1 MCKLYLVV
9 TILIVVHKQVFVIGI
24 MVEAPVKTVVQILI
38 ASQMFVKI
46 VVLVLLLLA
55 HKVQHVQQIFAAIL
69 NVMTVKET
77 TVVQVITVVI
87 IIA

>member
-1 MCKLYLVV
+1 MCKLCLVV
-9 TILIVVHKQVFVIGI
+9 TILIVVHKQVSANGI
-24 MVEAPVKTVVQILI
+24 KVGAPVKTVVQILI
-38 ASQMFVKI
+38 ASQMFVRL

-55 HKVQHVQQIFAAIL
+55 HKVQHVQQIFVAIL